1 MAKESLDGPTT
12 VKVAKKIIKKA
23 GGSMVFSELL
33 KKVMRKMSL
42 TDGGHAQG
50 MQEYEAKVKSHLED
64 CSVFSVADGK
74 SKAAVVTLK
83 EARDRNPK

>member
-1 MAKESLDGPTT
+1 
-12 VKVAKKIIKKA
+12 
-23 GGSMVFSELL
+23 
-33 KKVMRKMSL
+33 
-42 TDGGHAQG
+42 